1 MIKRQYY
8 KTDYL
13 MRFTMIHIHTA
24 FSPLFL
30 TFTHFPLC
38 EKPNSQIGLNFIN

>member
-8 KTDYL
+8 NTDYL
-13 MRFTMIHIHTA
+13 IRFTMIHIHTA
-24 FSPLFL
+24 FPLFL